1 MPNKFLSLLAEK
13 SLIGQDQVSEIE
25 KEAKEKDLKPTQILQ
40 EKDWI
45 NGDELAKALAEY
57 LKLPYVNLSDREIKK
72 SAIEIVPVESAK
84 TYLFAPFEIDQDKK
98 IVKIA
103 MIDPENL
110 EALEALEFLTESKG
124 LSSEIYV
131 ASKEG
136 LFSALKIYELGL
148 SQEIGAALE
157 QRGAEERK
165 EEEGRKKRDKSF
177 KKGEDKTEI
186 SSEEGAIT
194 KLVDTLVKHAVE
206 QKASD
211 IHIEPLEDKV
221 KVRYR
226 IDGVLEVSTI
236 LPKNVQEAIVARIK
250 IMTSLKIDESR
261 IPQDGRFHQLILGR
275 PYDFRVSILP
285 TVNGEKV
292 AIRILDKATTKLS
305 LEDLGF
311 TGKRLKDLKDAIHKP
326 HGIMLITGPTGSGKS
341 TTLYILLRIL
351 NVEGV
356 NISTLEDPVEY
367 YIEGIN
373 QSNINTAVKF
383 DFASG
388 LRSLL
393 RQDPDVLMVGEIRDK
408 ETAEMSI
415 HAALTGHIVLS
426 TLHTNTAEAAMP
438 RLIDMDIEP
447 FLLTSS
453 VNIIVA
459 QRLVRKI
466 CQDCKT
472 EHSISSELK
481 NAVEKEFKM
490 IPAIEKKEAGIQD
503 VSASQFKFYYGKGC
517 KGCRLTGYKGR
528 LAIVSV
534 ILSNVD
540 FQQAVLERA
549 TSYALAE
556 IARSL
561 GILTMRQDGIL
572 KVLQGLTTVEE
583 VFSVTKES
591 EDEIMEKNKKVK
603 HIKIK

>member
-1 MPNKFLSLLAEK
+1 VPNKFLSLLAEK

>member
-13 SLIGQDQVSEIE
+13 SLIGQDQVLEIE

-57 LKLPYVNLSDREIKK
+57 LKLPYVDLSDREIKK

-408 ETAEMSI
+408 ETAEMAI

-534 ILSNVD
+534 ILLTPD
-540 FQQAVLERA
+540 FQQVVLERA

-603 HIKIK
+603 HIR